1 MLEQI
6 LENLLD
12 SKEIQPVNPK
22 GNWPWIFIGRTDAK
36 AEALMLWPPGAKSW
50 LIGKDP
56 DAGKDWGQKEKRAT
70 EDEMFGWI
78 TDSMDMSLSKLWEIV
93 KDRKV
98 WRAAVH
104 AVAKSWTQLSNW
116 KTTQRNHFSA
126 YFKIVF
132 KRKRQSLPP
141 SQIPSSFLFRVLS
154 SLFMQV
160 CPIMMVTMPIT
171 YLAPVKW
178 FPG

>member
-1 MLEQI
+1 MLSNWSAGEDS
-6 LENLLD
+6 ECPLD
-12 SKEIQPVNPK
+12 SKEIKPVNPK
-22 GNWPWIFIGRTDAK
+22 ENQPWIFIGRTDAK

-104 AVAKSWTQLSNW
+104 AVAKSWTQLSDW
-116 KTTQRNHFSA
+116 TTTMHYSKALYWVLEIPGRCILLSQR
-126 YFKIVF
+126 
-132 KRKRQSLPP
+132 
-141 SQIPSSFLFRVLS
+141 SQNPMKGDIGIDIRSTPESKDTW
-154 SLFMQV
+154 
-160 CPIMMVTMPIT
+160 C
-171 YLAPVKW
+171 
-178 FPG
+178 

>member
-1 MLEQI
+1 MEGGGACQQSLFVQS
-6 LENLLD
+6 LLHD
-12 SKEIQPVNPK
+12 PFVSV
-22 GNWPWIFIGRTDAK
+22 WPDKLFFTK
-36 AEALMLWPPGAKSW
+36 HLHFLMLGKIEHRRKRGQQRMRW
-50 LIGKDP
+50 LD
-56 DAGKDWGQKEKRAT
+56 D
-70 EDEMFGWI
+70 I
-78 TDSMDMSLSKLWEIV
+78 TDSMDMSLNKLQENLAYCSPWS
-93 KDRKV
+93 RKELD
-98 WRAAVH
+98 
-104 AVAKSWTQLSNW
+104 TTEQL

-171 YLAPVKW
+171 YLAPVK
-178 FPG
+178 